1 MEVLEL
7 YDGGSCQVKLD
18 GMLSQ
23 IPGGERRE
31 VISSVTSS
39 VSLGDG
45 PPSASAAN
53 IRLGPQCQSQQILCW
68 RLSTQ

>member
-7 YDGGSCQVKLD
+7 YDRGSCQVQLD

-23 IPGGERRE
+23 IPSGERRE
-31 VISSVTSS
+31 VIRAVTSS
-39 VSLGDG
+39 VLLGDG

-53 IRLGPQCQSQQILCW
+53 IRLGPQCQQILCW
-68 RLSTQ
+68 RLSKH